1 MYIHT
6 VEDIK
11 ESDLFEHPV
20 VEQWQKHELWIMDW
34 LVMDLFGLWPGNTWF
49 KVWDI
54 RVATASIPIS
64 ALKVDFGVERVTFI
78 LREL

>member
-1 MYIHT
+1 
-6 VEDIK
+6 
-11 ESDLFEHPV
+11 
-20 VEQWQKHELWIMDW
+20 MDS
-34 LVMDLFGLWPGNTWF
+34 LVMDLFGLWRGNTWF

-54 RVATASIPIS
+54 RAATASIPIS

>member
-1 MYIHT
+1 
-6 VEDIK
+6 
-11 ESDLFEHPV
+11 
-20 VEQWQKHELWIMDW
+20 MDW